1 MAQKQTVEQFG
12 QRIKAQHPEYRDMDD
27 ATLGKA
33 VLAKYPQYSD
43 MVATTDADNAPPL
56 PAAPVPA
63 GLRGAPTGAG
73 TLTGSYPVFD
83 VLSGI
88 TNFGS
93 GALNG
98 IKNLPA
104 GLLHMIPDMARQ
116 AAFGNPML
124 PTRNSIN
131 AAFQPPPS
139 FNQAAQVAQDLKD
152 KPAETLTYGAG
163 NIAGPTALLGGLGE
177 VAPEIAPIVKAGGVK
192 LRTAAIGDPDV
203 ALARGLGITKSTR
216 SGANAINTVG
226 EADPDAPGLDEAQG
240 ARPFGKGA
248 KNRADLEAK
257 LSAARSE
264 INTPLNQAHDLVA
277 NKRVYGPD
285 GPTTVA
291 KLERERAELSPQLD
305 ALRRNPAEANRML
318 QNGKTAL
325 AAAKERY
332 DALTDAMTPHLDETG
347 IDSRAIRTQ
356 DAQVASTLGRIKGK
370 TTLPETPQPYGFGK
384 IASINLAEPKTWLG
398 KPLEGVR
405 DIVAGRPLWSGRPTD
420 VNIRDAFYNAGP
432 KPTFSAPSPGFA
444 KIQPGSEYGAPSG
457 LMRPSSA
464 TALPDVMPRS
474 KPSQLFAADQG
485 LNHPPTATALPDWTT
500 KPIRRNPFLPEENQ

>member
-73 TLTGSYPVFD
+73 TLTGSHPVFD
-83 VLSGI
+83 ALSGI
-88 TNFGS
+88 SNFGA
-93 GALNG
+93 GTLNG

-104 GLLHMIPDMARQ
+104 GLLRMIPDMARQ

-177 VAPEIAPIVKAGGVK
+177 VAPNIAPIVKAGGVK

-257 LSAARSE
+257 LSAARPE
-264 INTPLNQAHDLVA
+264 INAPLNQAHDLVA
-277 NKRVYGPD
+277 NKRISGPD
-285 GPTTVA
+285 GPTTVGA
-291 KLERERAELSPQLD
+291 LEAERSELSPKLD

-318 QNGKTAL
+318 QNGQTAL

-332 DALTDAMTPHLDETG
+332 DALTRAMTPHLDETG

-398 KPLEGVR
+398 KPLEGAR

-420 VNIRDAFYNAGP
+420 VNIRDAFYNAGQ
-432 KPTFSAPSPGFA
+432 KPTFSGPNPSYA
-444 KIQPGSEYGAPSG
+444 KIQPGSEYGDPVGLIHPS
-457 LMRPSSA
+457 MPF
-464 TALPDVMPRS
+464 TAPDVMPTAEPRS
-474 KPSQLFAADQG
+474 LFMPDQG
-485 LNHPPTATALPDWTT
+485 RVIPQTPFTAPDVMHNVVR
-500 KPIRRNPFLPEENQ
+500 KNPFLP